1 MEFPCFDESDVR
13 VGLDKCS
20 AYFHL
25 YGIPPDFRVNA
36 VSVHMVDR
44 ASNWFQVYKHSTGVH
59 SWEHFVNAVSLEF
72 EENTHRV
79 KTRELLHL
87 KQCGSVEEYKQ

>member
-36 VSVHMVDR
+36 ASVHMVDR

-59 SWEHFVNAVSLEF
+59 SWEHFVNAVSREF

-87 KQCGSVEEYKQ
+87 K